1 MLTSSIQVANWDGNR
16 AHRASYL
23 KYVRLSVTSLGQNA
37 LRIMQGAKP
46 VIASRELAWS
56 VYCSIKVASAPSNM
70 GPFSVGGVAGGP
82 AVANNSYSLPQP
94 DIIDCPPRHLL
105 LGASRAEPHRRI

>member
-56 VYCSIKVASAPSNM
+56 VYCSTKVPSTNM
-70 GPFSVGGVAGGP
+70 GPFSVGGPAGGP
-82 AVANNSYSLPQP
+82 TAAAL
-94 DIIDCPPRHLL
+94 
-105 LGASRAEPHRRI
+105 RAAATP

>member
-56 VYCSIKVASAPSNM
+56 VYCSTKVPSTNM
-70 GPFSVGGVAGGP
+70 GPFSVVGGTAGGP
-82 AVANNSYSLPQP
+82 TVATLRAAA
-94 DIIDCPPRHLL
+94 PP
-105 LGASRAEPHRRI
+105 